1 MMRITFKTI
10 FFIIFILLLGIIF
23 LSTFGLET
31 KRFNNIVEENFKKE
45 NQDLSIKLDTINVK
59 FLPFELSLNLL
70 IDDPLITYKSKK
82 IQLRSIKSKVSIFA
96 ISNKSNGIK
105 TLELKGEN
113 QTIKDILEIIRD
125 YKNSLQIIIAS
136 KFINSGY
143 LDYSVI
149 LNFDKLGNIK
159 KDYLIEGKANNIKI
173 NLPEKNINI
182 DELSYLIQDKK
193 YTLSKL
199 KFSYQN
205 IIFNSNNISINRKDN
220 EYDIFGDF
228 DTLKSKV
235 NLSKVLFPIKIF
247 EKVIDQNLILK
258 TKNKFS
264 FKINNKF
271 KMEKLILETNLNVK
285 EIKMKIEN
293 KNFKN
298 MFNVKKIM
306 IFEDQKIN
314 IKFSG
319 NSLKL
324 DKDYKISLSGKGNIN
339 IDNNIDEI
347 SYSLNKKN
355 NDIIIKSKAFLKN
368 NTINLDLLK
377 YKKKAGEK
385 SLLDVELLLKKNN
398 NLNFKEITFL
408 EGENKFYLENFI
420 ISDKSHLL
428 SIDQLIL
435 ELKNTNKVV
444 TKLKLSKNKTYNLTG
459 KLLDAS
465 KIIDNILEKKN
476 QNKTKFFKDFNEEII
491 IKLGKLYLD
500 DKNFVVDI
508 NGKIKFTDGEIS
520 NLNLTSYF
528 PNKEILDMSIRTTKN
543 NEKITTLSTKYPK
556 PLVKRYKF
564 VKGFEEGIF
573 DFQSIK
579 KGNISKSILII
590 DNFKVKKV
598 PVLAKILTLASLQGI
613 ADILTGEG
621 IRFTDFEMK
630 FSNKGNLMTIDEI
643 YAIGPAISIL
653 MKGYIQMGE
662 IVSLRG
668 TLVPATTINRTISSI
683 PILGDI
689 LVGKKVGEGVF
700 GVSFKVKGPPK
711 NLKTTV
717 NPIKTLTPRFISR
730 TLEKIKKN

>member
-355 NDIIIKSKAFLKN
+355 NNIIIKSKAFLKN

-408 EGENKFYLENFI
+408 EGENKFYLENFV

-643 YAIGPAISIL
+643 YAIGPAVSIL
-653 MKGYIQMGE
+653 MKGYIKKGE

>member
-347 SYSLNKKN
+347 SYSLNKKK
-355 NDIIIKSKAFLKN
+355 NDIIIKYKAFIKK

-377 YKKKAGEK
+377 YKKK
-385 SLLDVELLLKKNN
+385 
-398 NLNFKEITFL
+398 
-408 EGENKFYLENFI
+408 
-420 ISDKSHLL
+420 
-428 SIDQLIL
+428 
-435 ELKNTNKVV
+435 
-444 TKLKLSKNKTYNLTG
+444 
-459 KLLDAS
+459 
-465 KIIDNILEKKN
+465 
-476 QNKTKFFKDFNEEII
+476 
-491 IKLGKLYLD
+491 
-500 DKNFVVDI
+500 
-508 NGKIKFTDGEIS
+508 
-520 NLNLTSYF
+520 
-528 PNKEILDMSIRTTKN
+528 
-543 NEKITTLSTKYPK
+543 
-556 PLVKRYKF
+556 
-564 VKGFEEGIF
+564 
-573 DFQSIK
+573 
-579 KGNISKSILII
+579 
-590 DNFKVKKV
+590 
-598 PVLAKILTLASLQGI
+598 QG
-613 ADILTGEG
+613 
-621 IRFTDFEMK
+621 R
-630 FSNKGNLMTIDEI
+630 NH
-643 YAIGPAISIL
+643 Y
-653 MKGYIQMGE
+653 
-662 IVSLRG
+662 
-668 TLVPATTINRTISSI
+668 
-683 PILGDI
+683 
-689 LVGKKVGEGVF
+689 
-700 GVSFKVKGPPK
+700 
-711 NLKTTV
+711 
-717 NPIKTLTPRFISR
+717 
-730 TLEKIKKN
+730 

>member
-385 SLLDVELLLKKNN
+385 SLLDVELLLKENN

-408 EGENKFYLENFI
+408 EGENKFYLENFV